1 MTTATTQS
9 SKPGAGITPNSEDA
23 SRTPRMT
30 RGKAIERAWPYV
42 TATAAA
48 MFYLFVWRF
57 RHSLPPNFRDV
68 LAPVVSFGASTAGFM
83 LASAS
88 ILVTV
93 RDRDSSWYVRRA
105 KESGVYA
112 SLLRQLV
119 VTMAWCLTASVIS
132 MVGLA
137 FDPRWNLAWYPYG
150 ITLWVFVISTAL
162 GVTIRV
168 IRIFLLLLRL
178 IASE

>member
-1 MTTATTQS
+1 
-9 SKPGAGITPNSEDA
+9 
-23 SRTPRMT
+23 MT

-57 RHSLPPNFRDV
+57 RHSLPPNLRDV
-68 LAPVVSFGASTAGFM
+68 LAPVVSFGASTA
-83 LASAS
+83 
-88 ILVTV
+88 
-93 RDRDSSWYVRRA
+93 
-105 KESGVYA
+105 
-112 SLLRQLV
+112 
-119 VTMAWCLTASVIS
+119 
-132 MVGLA
+132 GLA